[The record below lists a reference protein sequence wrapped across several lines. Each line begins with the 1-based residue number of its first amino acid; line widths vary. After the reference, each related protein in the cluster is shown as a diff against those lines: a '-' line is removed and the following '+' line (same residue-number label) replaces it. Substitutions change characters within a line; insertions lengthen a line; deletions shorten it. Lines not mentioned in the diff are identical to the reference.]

1 VFTYKFDEHSH
12 LTKFKAHLVVRGD
25 LQQVYKDMFTATLAA
40 WVFQF
45 LVALMAAFGLKVFQY
60 NVLNVF
66 LNAEVN
72 RKIYVQTP
80 EGYVDQFG
88 PLLQLWQVL
97 YGLKKALLL
106 LYNNLCASLKNMGL
120 KPVQDIPCLFMN
132 KKLIVFFYVDNVVV
146 LVRPEDLKAHGEFKR
161 ALENWYE
168 IPCLG
173 KLSWFLSICV
183 VHDEEQGK
191 VWLLQD
197 LFIDKVAA
205 SFKLREKSGQYP
217 ATPLNRGYFPLSEEE
232 LNAARTKEIQSLTG
246 SLVFISCITRPDV
259 AKAHSVLAQHLQ
271 YPRQK
276 C

>member
-88 PLLQLWQVL
+88 PLLQL
-97 YGLKKALLL
+97 
-106 LYNNLCASLKNMGL
+106 
-120 KPVQDIPCLFMN
+120 
-132 KKLIVFFYVDNVVV
+132 
-146 LVRPEDLKAHGEFKR
+146 
-161 ALENWYE
+161 
-168 IPCLG
+168 
-173 KLSWFLSICV
+173 
-183 VHDEEQGK
+183 
-191 VWLLQD
+191 
-197 LFIDKVAA
+197 
-205 SFKLREKSGQYP
+205 
-217 ATPLNRGYFPLSEEE
+217 
-232 LNAARTKEIQSLTG
+232 
-246 SLVFISCITRPDV
+246 
-259 AKAHSVLAQHLQ
+259 
-271 YPRQK
+271 
-276 C
+276 